1 MRNLILILMLA
12 LAGCGSSDD
21 DSLLSTQIKQDSSAD
36 KAQLAG
42 LTAQVQTLQAQLVT
56 TQNSL
61 KKLQLVGKPLAGTAK
76 DAFGNFITRAISV
89 AVDFGPCPDMGV
101 QEGDVFAAGNGP
113 LGASFQA
120 FKNCTGT
127 HAEYDAENGALKI
140 ANRVYFTTPDC
151 TPPAYVWE
159 ADGQGY
165 NSQTLDD
172 GLVFINGANSAALWV
187 QPHQVPQMIQAGSVF
202 IIQNQSGSC
211 QPDGDLQ
218 PMWATVPNDT
228 SLTGVPSNG
237 VGKYQSVSP

>member
-1 MRNLILILMLA
+1 
-12 LAGCGSSDD
+12 
-21 DSLLSTQIKQDSSAD
+21 
-36 KAQLAG
+36 
-42 LTAQVQTLQAQLVT
+42 
-56 TQNSL
+56 
-61 KKLQLVGKPLAGTAK
+61 
-76 DAFGNFITRAISV
+76 
-89 AVDFGPCPDMGV
+89 MGV